1 MEVILMEKILIS
13 IDGTQNFGKGD
24 TNNVELTT
32 TGELNV
38 LPDSYTLKYE
48 ESELTG
54 MEGTTTEITVSN
66 TGVVSLSRK
75 GTVNS
80 NLVFEEGQRHLS
92 YYDTK
97 DGAFSIG
104 VFASYVDTVL
114 EQNYGEINIT
124 YAMDVDDKPIGENE
138 IRVRFNR

>member
-1 MEVILMEKILIS
+1 MEKIMIN
-13 IDGTQNFGKGD
+13 IDGTQNFGNGD

-32 TGELNV
+32 EGELIV
-38 LPDSYTLKYE
+38 SATSYTVKYK

-54 MEGTTTEITVSN
+54 MEGTTTEITVEDSGIVN
-66 TGVVSLSRK
+66 LVRS

-80 NLVFEEGQRHLS
+80 NLVFEEGKRHLS
-92 YYDTK
+92 YYDTN

-114 EQNYGEINIT
+114 ERNYGEISIT

>member
-1 MEVILMEKILIS
+1 MEKILIS
-13 IDGTQNFGKGD
+13 IDGTQNFGNGD

-32 TGELNV
+32 AGVLNV
-38 LPDSYTLKYE
+38 LADSNTLKYE

-54 MEGTTTEITVSN
+54 MEGTTTEITVTN
-66 TGVVSLSRK
+66 EGVVSLSRS

-80 NLVFEEGQRHLS
+80 NLIFEEGKRHLS

-114 EQNYGEINIT
+114 EQNYGEISIT

>member
-1 MEVILMEKILIS
+1 MEKIMIN
-13 IDGTQNFGKGD
+13 IDGTQNFGNGD

-32 TGELNV
+32 EGELIVGEN
-38 LPDSYTLKYE
+38 SYTLKYK

-54 MEGTTTEITVSN
+54 MEGTITEITVDDNGIVNLVRS
-66 TGVVSLSRK
+66 GS
-75 GTVNS
+75 VNS
-80 NLVFEEGQRHLS
+80 NLVFEEGKRHLS
-92 YYDTK
+92 YYDTT

-114 EQNYGEINIT
+114 EQHYGEISIT

>member
-1 MEVILMEKILIS
+1 MEKIMIN
-13 IDGTQNFGKGD
+13 IDGTQNFGNGEA
-24 TNNVELTT
+24 NNVELTT
-32 TGELNV
+32 EGELSIST
-38 LPDSYTLKYE
+38 DSYTLKYK

-54 MEGTTTEITVSN
+54 MEGTTTEITVENNGIVNLVRS
-66 TGVVSLSRK
+66 

-80 NLVFEEGQRHLS
+80 NLVFEEGKRHLS
-92 YYDTK
+92 YYDTN

-114 EQNYGEINIT
+114 ERNYGEISIT

-138 IRVRFNR
+138 IRVRFKR

>member
-1 MEVILMEKILIS
+1 MEKILIS
-13 IDGTQNFGKGD
+13 IDGTQNFGNGD

-32 TGELNV
+32 AGELNV
-38 LPDSYTLKYE
+38 LEESYTLKYE

-54 MEGTTTEITVSN
+54 MQGTTTEITVSKD
-66 TGVVSLSRK
+66 GIVSLMRS

-80 NLVFEEGQRHLS
+80 NLIFEEGKRHLS
-92 YYDTK
+92 YYDTA

-114 EQNYGEINIT
+114 EQNYGEISIT
-124 YAMDVDDKPIGENE
+124 YAMDVDDKPVGENE

>member
-1 MEVILMEKILIS
+1 MEKIMIN
-13 IDGTQNFGKGD
+13 IDGTQNFGNGEA
-24 TNNVELTT
+24 NNVELTT
-32 TGELNV
+32 EGELSV
-38 LPDSYTLKYE
+38 STDSYTLKYK

-54 MEGTTTEITVSN
+54 MEGTTTEITVENNGIVNLVRS
-66 TGVVSLSRK
+66 

-80 NLVFEEGQRHLS
+80 NLVFEEGKRHLS
-92 YYDTK
+92 YYDTN

-114 EQNYGEINIT
+114 ERNYGEISIT

-138 IRVRFNR
+138 IRVRFKR

>member
-1 MEVILMEKILIS
+1 MERIMIN
-13 IDGTQNFGKGD
+13 IDGTQNFGNGEA
-24 TNNVELTT
+24 NNVELTT
-32 TGELNV
+32 EGELSV
-38 LPDSYTLKYE
+38 SVDSYTLKYK

-54 MEGTTTEITVSN
+54 MEGTTTEITVENSGIVN
-66 TGVVSLSRK
+66 LIRS

-80 NLVFEEGQRHLS
+80 NLVFEEGKRHLS
-92 YYDTK
+92 YYDTN

-114 EQNYGEINIT
+114 ERNYGEISIT

-138 IRVRFNR
+138 IRVRFKR

>member
-1 MEVILMEKILIS
+1 MEKIMIS
-13 IDGTQNFGKGD
+13 IDGTQNFGNGD
-24 TNNVELTT
+24 SNNVELTT
-32 TGELNV
+32 AGELNV
-38 LPDSYTLKYE
+38 LQDSYTLKYE

-66 TGVVSLSRK
+66 NGIVSLMRS

-80 NLVFEEGQRHLS
+80 NLIFEEGKRHLS

-114 EQNYGEINIT
+114 EQNYGEISIT

>member
-1 MEVILMEKILIS
+1 MEKILIS

-38 LPDSYTLKYE
+38 MPDSYTLKYE

-114 EQNYGEINIT
+114 EQNYGEISIT

>member
-1 MEVILMEKILIS
+1 MIN
-13 IDGTQNFGKGD
+13 IDGTQNFGNGD

-32 TGELNV
+32 EGELLVGENK
-38 LPDSYTLKYE
+38 YTLKYN

-54 MEGTTTEITVSN
+54 MVGTTTEITVDDSGIVN
-66 TGVVSLSRK
+66 LVRS

-80 NLVFEEGQRHLS
+80 NLVFEEGKRHLS
-92 YYDTK
+92 YYDTN

-114 EQNYGEINIT
+114 ETNYGEISIT
-124 YAMDVDDKPIGENE
+124 YAMDIDDKPIGENE

>member
-1 MEVILMEKILIS
+1 MEKIMIN
-13 IDGTQNFGKGD
+13 IDGTQNFGNGEA
-24 TNNVELTT
+24 NNVELTT
-32 TGELNV
+32 EGELSV
-38 LPDSYTLKYE
+38 STDSYTLKYK

-54 MEGTTTEITVSN
+54 MEGTTTEITVENNGIVNLVRS
-66 TGVVSLSRK
+66 

-80 NLVFEEGQRHLS
+80 NLIFEEGKRRLS
-92 YYDTK
+92 YYDTN

-114 EQNYGEINIT
+114 ERNYGEISIT

-138 IRVRFNR
+138 IRVRFKR

>member
-1 MEVILMEKILIS
+1 MEKIMIN
-13 IDGTQNFGKGD
+13 IDGTQNFGNGEA
-24 TNNVELTT
+24 NNVELTT
-32 TGELNV
+32 EGELSV
-38 LPDSYTLKYE
+38 STDSYTLKYK

-54 MEGTTTEITVSN
+54 LEGTTTEITVENNGIVNLVRS
-66 TGVVSLSRK
+66 

-80 NLVFEEGQRHLS
+80 NLVFEEGKRHLS
-92 YYDTK
+92 YYDTN

-114 EQNYGEINIT
+114 ERNYGEISIT

-138 IRVRFNR
+138 IRVRFKR

>member
-1 MEVILMEKILIS
+1 MEKIMIN
-13 IDGTQNFGKGD
+13 IDGTQNFGNGD
-24 TNNVELTT
+24 TNNIELTT
-32 TGELNV
+32 EGELSVSSN
-38 LPDSYTLKYE
+38 SYTVKYK

-54 MEGTTTEITVSN
+54 MEGTTTEIIVDDNGIVNLIRT
-66 TGVVSLSRK
+66 

-80 NLVFEEGQRHLS
+80 NLVFEEGKRHLS
-92 YYDTK
+92 CYDTA

-114 EQNYGEINIT
+114 ERNYGEISIT

-138 IRVRFNR
+138 IRIRFNR

>member
-1 MEVILMEKILIS
+1 MEKILIS

-80 NLVFEEGQRHLS
+80 NLVFEECQRHLS

-114 EQNYGEINIT
+114 EQNYGEIRIT

>member
-1 MEVILMEKILIS
+1 MEKIMIN
-13 IDGTQNFGKGD
+13 IDGTQNFGNGD

-32 TGELNV
+32 EGELIVGEN
-38 LPDSYTLKYE
+38 SYTLKYK

-54 MEGTTTEITVSN
+54 MDGTTTEITVDDNGIVNLVRS
-66 TGVVSLSRK
+66 

-80 NLVFEEGQRHLS
+80 NLVFEEGKRHLS
-92 YYDTK
+92 YYDTT

-114 EQNYGEINIT
+114 EQHYGEISIT

-138 IRVRFNR
+138 IRVRFKR

>member
-1 MEVILMEKILIS
+1 MEKIMIN
-13 IDGTQNFGKGD
+13 IDGTQNFGNGEA
-24 TNNVELTT
+24 NNVELTT
-32 TGELNV
+32 EGELSV
-38 LPDSYTLKYE
+38 SEDSYTLKYK

-54 MEGTTTEITVSN
+54 MEGTTTEITVENNGIVNLVRS
-66 TGVVSLSRK
+66 

-80 NLVFEEGQRHLS
+80 NLVFEEGKRHLS
-92 YYDTK
+92 YYDTN

-114 EQNYGEINIT
+114 ERNYGEISIT

-138 IRVRFNR
+138 IRVRFKR

>member
-1 MEVILMEKILIS
+1 MEKIMIN
-13 IDGTQNFGKGD
+13 IDGTQNFGNGD

-32 TGELNV
+32 EGELVVGDN
-38 LPDSYTLKYE
+38 SYTLKYK

-54 MEGTTTEITVSN
+54 MEGTTTEITVGEDGIVNLVRS
-66 TGVVSLSRK
+66 

-80 NLVFEEGQRHLS
+80 NLVFEEGKRHLS
-92 YYDTK
+92 YYDTN

-114 EQNYGEINIT
+114 ERNYGEISIT

>member
-1 MEVILMEKILIS
+1 MEKIMIS
-13 IDGTQNFGKGD
+13 IDGTQNFGNGD
-24 TNNVELTT
+24 SNNVELTT
-32 TGELNV
+32 AGELNV
-38 LPDSYTLKYE
+38 LADSYTLKYE

-66 TGVVSLSRK
+66 DGIVSLMRS

-80 NLVFEEGQRHLS
+80 NMIFEEGKRHLS
-92 YYDTK
+92 YYDTN

-114 EQNYGEINIT
+114 EQNYGEISIT

>member
-1 MEVILMEKILIS
+1 MEKIMIN
-13 IDGTQNFGKGD
+13 IDGTQNFGNGD

-32 TGELNV
+32 VGELNV
-38 LPDSYTLKYE
+38 LADSYTVKYE

-54 MEGTTTEITVSN
+54 MEGTTTEITVASD
-66 TGVVSLSRK
+66 GVVSLSRS

-80 NLVFEEGQRHLS
+80 HLVFEEGKRHLS
-92 YYDTK
+92 YYDTR

-114 EQNYGEINIT
+114 EQNYGEISIT

>member
-1 MEVILMEKILIS
+1 MEKIMIN
-13 IDGTQNFGKGD
+13 IDGTQNFGNGD

-32 TGELNV
+32 EGELIVSEN
-38 LPDSYTLKYE
+38 SYTLKYK

-54 MEGTTTEITVSN
+54 MEGTTTEITVDDGIVNLVRS
-66 TGVVSLSRK
+66 

-80 NLVFEEGQRHLS
+80 NLVFEEGKRHLS
-92 YYDTK
+92 YYDTT

-114 EQNYGEINIT
+114 EQHYGEISIT

-138 IRVRFNR
+138 IRVRFKR

>member
-1 MEVILMEKILIS
+1 MEKIMIS
-13 IDGTQNFGKGD
+13 IDGTQNFGNGD

-32 TGELNV
+32 AGELSV
-38 LPDSYTLKYE
+38 LADSYTLKYE

-54 MEGTTTEITVSN
+54 MEGTTTEITVDDN
-66 TGVVSLSRK
+66 GIVNLVRT

-80 NLVFEEGQRHLS
+80 NLVFEEGKRHLS
-92 YYDTK
+92 YYDTN

-114 EQNYGEINIT
+114 ERNYGEISIT

-138 IRVRFNR
+138 IRIRFKR

>member
-1 MEVILMEKILIS
+1 MIN
-13 IDGTQNFGKGD
+13 IDGTQNFGNGEA
-24 TNNVELTT
+24 NNVELTT
-32 TGELNV
+32 EGELSV
-38 LPDSYTLKYE
+38 STDSYTLKYK

-54 MEGTTTEITVSN
+54 MEGTTTEITVENNGIVNLVRS
-66 TGVVSLSRK
+66 

-80 NLVFEEGQRHLS
+80 NLVFEEGKRHLS
-92 YYDTK
+92 YYDTN

-114 EQNYGEINIT
+114 ERNYGEISIT

-138 IRVRFNR
+138 IRVRFKR

>member
-1 MEVILMEKILIS
+1 MEKIMIS
-13 IDGTQNFGKGD
+13 IDGTQNFGDGES
-24 TNNVELTT
+24 NNVELTT
-32 TGELNV
+32 AGELNV
-38 LPDSYTLKYE
+38 NSDSYTLKYE

-54 MEGTTTEITVSN
+54 MEGTTTEITVN
-66 TGVVSLSRK
+66 DDGIVSLTRK

-80 NLVFEEGQRHLS
+80 HLVFEEGKRHLS
-92 YYDTK
+92 YYDTS

-104 VFASYVDTVL
+104 VFASYVDTIL
-114 EQNYGEINIT
+114 EQNYGEISIT

>member
-1 MEVILMEKILIS
+1 MIN
-13 IDGTQNFGKGD
+13 IDGTQNFGNGEA
-24 TNNVELTT
+24 NNVELTT
-32 TGELNV
+32 EGELSV
-38 LPDSYTLKYE
+38 SEDSYTLKYK

-54 MEGTTTEITVSN
+54 MEGTTTEITVENNGIVNLVRS
-66 TGVVSLSRK
+66 

-80 NLVFEEGQRHLS
+80 NLVFEEGKRHLS
-92 YYDTK
+92 YYDTN

-114 EQNYGEINIT
+114 ERNYGEISIT

-138 IRVRFNR
+138 IRVRFKR

>member
-1 MEVILMEKILIS
+1 MEKILIS
-13 IDGTQNFGKGD
+13 IDGTQNFGNGD

-32 TGELNV
+32 AGELNV
-38 LPDSYTLKYE
+38 LADSYTLKYE

-54 MEGTTTEITVSN
+54 MEGTTTEITVTN
-66 TGVVSLSRK
+66 EGIVSLSRS

-80 NLVFEEGQRHLS
+80 NLIFEEGKRHLS

-114 EQNYGEINIT
+114 EQNYGEISIT

>member
-1 MEVILMEKILIS
+1 MEKIMIN
-13 IDGTQNFGKGD
+13 IDGTQNFGNGEA
-24 TNNVELTT
+24 NNVELTT
-32 TGELNV
+32 EGELSV
-38 LPDSYTLKYE
+38 SADSYTLKYK

-54 MEGTTTEITVSN
+54 MEGTTTEITVENNGIVNLVRS
-66 TGVVSLSRK
+66 

-80 NLVFEEGQRHLS
+80 NLVFEEGKRHLS
-92 YYDTK
+92 YYDTN

-114 EQNYGEINIT
+114 ERNYGEISIT

-138 IRVRFNR
+138 IRVRFKR

>member
-1 MEVILMEKILIS
+1 MEKIMIN
-13 IDGTQNFGKGD
+13 IDGTQNFGNGD

-32 TGELNV
+32 VGELNV
-38 LPDSYTLKYE
+38 LADSYTVKYE

-54 MEGTTTEITVSN
+54 MEGTTTEITVEN
-66 TGVVSLSRK
+66 NGVVSLSRS

-80 NLVFEEGQRHLS
+80 HLVFEEGKRHLS

-114 EQNYGEINIT
+114 EQNYGEISIT

>member
-1 MEVILMEKILIS
+1 MEKIMIS
-13 IDGTQNFGKGD
+13 IDGTQNFGNGD

-32 TGELNV
+32 AGELNV
-38 LPDSYTLKYE
+38 SDDSYTLKYE

-54 MEGTTTEITVSN
+54 MEGTTTQITVSN
-66 TGVVSLSRK
+66 DGIVSLMRS

-80 NLVFEEGQRHLS
+80 NLIFEEGKRHLS

-114 EQNYGEINIT
+114 EQNYGEISIT

>member
-1 MEVILMEKILIS
+1 MEKILIS
-13 IDGTQNFGKGD
+13 IDGTQNFGNND
-24 TNNVELTT
+24 TNSVELTT
-32 TGELNV
+32 AGELNV
-38 LPDSYTLKYE
+38 LADSYTLKYE

-54 MEGTTTEITVSN
+54 MQGTTTEITVSDN
-66 TGVVSLSRK
+66 GIVSLTRT

-80 NLVFEEGQRHLS
+80 NLIFEEGKRHLS
-92 YYDTK
+92 YYDTQ

-114 EQNYGEINIT
+114 EQNYGEISIT

-138 IRVRFNR
+138 IRIRFNR

>member
-1 MEVILMEKILIS
+1 MEKIMIS
-13 IDGTQNFGKGD
+13 IDGTQNFGNGD

-38 LPDSYTLKYE
+38 NNDSYTLKYE

-54 MEGTTTEITVSN
+54 MEGTTTEITVN
-66 TGVVSLSRK
+66 DNGVVSLSRK

-80 NLVFEEGQRHLS
+80 HLVFEEGKRHLS

-104 VFASYVDTVL
+104 VFASYVDTIL
-114 EQNYGEINIT
+114 EQNYGEVSIT

>member
-1 MEVILMEKILIS
+1 MEKIMIN
-13 IDGTQNFGKGD
+13 IDGTQNFGNGEA
-24 TNNVELTT
+24 NNVELTT
-32 TGELNV
+32 EGELSV
-38 LPDSYTLKYE
+38 SADSYTLKYK

-54 MEGTTTEITVSN
+54 MEGTTTEITVENNGIVNLVRS
-66 TGVVSLSRK
+66 

-80 NLVFEEGQRHLS
+80 NLVFEEGKRHLS
-92 YYDTK
+92 SSETD

-114 EQNYGEINIT
+114 ERNYGEISIT

-138 IRVRFNR
+138 IRVRFKR